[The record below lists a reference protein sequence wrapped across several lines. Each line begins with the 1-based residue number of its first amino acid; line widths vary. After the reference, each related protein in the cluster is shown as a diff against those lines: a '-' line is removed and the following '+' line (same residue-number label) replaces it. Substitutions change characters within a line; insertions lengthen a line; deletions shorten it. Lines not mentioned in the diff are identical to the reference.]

1 MSKVRDH
8 VLKVHKVQM
17 RTDTIETFIKKEIR
31 SK

>member
-8 VLKVHKVQM
+8 VKKVHKVQM
-17 RTDTIETFIKKEIR
+17 QTDTIETFIKKEIR